1 MQRRSLFAS
10 LILAS
15 TLAGAQL
22 PPGSAPPRIDVAAL
36 LNLDA
41 SRAAQVDAILK
52 SAHERMASARELAG
66 HPTDDASRATLR
78 AAMKAIR
85 EDTDRQ
91 LSAVLSAEEIAKL
104 HEAMPKRPDG
114 PWKRM

>member
-1 MQRRSLFAS
+1 
-10 LILAS
+10 
-15 TLAGAQL
+15 
-22 PPGSAPPRIDVAAL
+22 
-36 LNLDA
+36 
-41 SRAAQVDAILK
+41 
-52 SAHERMASARELAG
+52 
-66 HPTDDASRATLR
+66 
-78 AAMKAIR
+78 MKAIR